1 MPCSSPSNGY
11 HNGWLSRC
19 NSTPSSPPPYT
30 VRSRNHG
37 SRRVRKG
44 LEVHRSALE
53 VPLAS
58 DRNEAI
64 PLHSNRAK
72 LRRKVV
78 AMVDRTQD
86 LESGLE
92 ARVDDAK
99 ELALELAAT
108 TREQISR
115 GSQLLRDYIVKEPT
129 RALAIALGMGVI
141 LGWLIKRR

>member
-1 MPCSSPSNGY
+1 
-11 HNGWLSRC
+11 
-19 NSTPSSPPPYT
+19 
-30 VRSRNHG
+30 
-37 SRRVRKG
+37 
-44 LEVHRSALE
+44 